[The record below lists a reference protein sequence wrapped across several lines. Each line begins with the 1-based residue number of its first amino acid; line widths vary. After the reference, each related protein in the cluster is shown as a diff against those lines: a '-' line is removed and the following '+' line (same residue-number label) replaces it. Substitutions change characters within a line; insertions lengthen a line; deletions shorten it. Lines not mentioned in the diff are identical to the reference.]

1 MSHQKLHLKAEK
13 AYAIIIF
20 SRNRSKTNLNC
31 TGEEEKFGQL
41 GGTLQEKFSLFTIKT
56 KNGREIS

>member
-1 MSHQKLHLKAEK
+1 MIKYRVNPQDMSHQKPHLKAEK

-31 TGEEEKFGQL
+31 TGEEEKFEQL
-41 GGTLQEKFSLFTIKT
+41 EGNSTGEV
-56 KNGREIS
+56 